1 MSEMADFAT
10 AIRSLTQGRG
20 YFTFDF
26 ARYEQLPSN
35 LEAKTLPATSSCL
48 PTWKRRSSKTP
59 RNSPKKNRQAEP
71 APNSRI
77 GLVGVLASTSRHPG

>member
-1 MSEMADFAT
+1 MEIEADVPMSEMADFAT

-35 LEAKTLPATSSCL
+35 DFARYEQLPSNLEAKVIEDA
-48 PTWKRRSSKTP
+48 
-59 RNSPKKNRQAEP
+59 KKFSEEE
-71 APNSRI
+71 
-77 GLVGVLASTSRHPG
+77 